1 MNISF
6 LHVALFAVAGSLL
19 APALSTTTQDAA
31 ELQFPDASPAAKVEQ
46 RIGLTDVS
54 VEYSRPGVKGRKI
67 FGGLQPYGEIW
78 RTGANT
84 ATKLSFSG
92 DVKFGGSAVPAGSY
106 ALFTIPGEKEWTVI
120 LNKVEGQWGAYTY
133 DEKQDQ
139 LRVKVKPVSLAE
151 SVETMTIGLGDLRD
165 DSATLEIVWD
175 KTRIPVKIETDLVK
189 TMVTKIEAAM
199 AGNGKKPY
207 FPAAM
212 FYFDHNLDLKK
223 SVTWIDAA
231 IKENPTALWIIYRKG
246 LILEKLGD
254 KAGAIAAATQSMEL
268 AKKAEPAL
276 AEEYTR
282 LNQQLIARCK

>member
-1 MNISF
+1 MNISI
-6 LHVALFAVAGSLL
+6 LNVALFAVAGSLL
-19 APALSTTTQDAA
+19 APALSIKTQDAA
-31 ELQFPDASPAAKVEQ
+31 ELQFPQASPAGKFEQ
-46 RIGLTDVS
+46 RVGLTDIS

-139 LRVKVKPVSLAE
+139 LRVKVKPVALTE

-175 KTRIPVKIETDLVK
+175 KTRVPVKIETDLVK

-199 AGNGKKPY
+199 AGDGKKPY

-212 FYFDHNLDLKK
+212 FYFEHNLDLKK